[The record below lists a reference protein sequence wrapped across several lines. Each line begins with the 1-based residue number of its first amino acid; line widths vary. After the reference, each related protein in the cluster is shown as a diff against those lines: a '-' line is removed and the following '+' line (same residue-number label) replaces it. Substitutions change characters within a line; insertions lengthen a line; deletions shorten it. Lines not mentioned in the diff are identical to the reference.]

1 MDLGN
6 SGRRAAIEA
15 AEDSLL
21 LVNPR
26 EIKLKL
32 RGRGR
37 NTQVCVHRE
46 REPLCKPRD
55 AGGWAASCP
64 S

>member
-1 MDLGN
+1 MDLTN
-6 SGRRAAIEA
+6 SGGRVVKA

-26 EIKLKL
+26 ETKVKL

-37 NTQVCVHRE
+37 NTQVCVQRE
-46 REPLCKPRD
+46 REALCKLQD
-55 AGGWAASCP
+55 AGGWAASCH